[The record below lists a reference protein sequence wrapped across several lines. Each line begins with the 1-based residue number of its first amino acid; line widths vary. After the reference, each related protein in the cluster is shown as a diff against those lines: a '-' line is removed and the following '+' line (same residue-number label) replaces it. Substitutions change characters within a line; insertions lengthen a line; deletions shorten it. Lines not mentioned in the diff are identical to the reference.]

1 MVTSGI
7 SLIQL
12 ILLESIIVE
21 VLILVLLYA
30 YLVRKRRKLLP
41 LRGFS
46 EEKEKKDYVKT
57 VKTPEKSQKKKTEKA
72 GTPVNLKA
80 HLRNL
85 KPTKPE
91 HYFIL
96 VIYLLVFSVIAYF
109 IVGNIWPEHTPL
121 VNSGEYTINAGSL
134 MIFDKLSSFY
144 IDNDRVLGQK
154 ENVNGFEVRKFVSEE
169 IFNLVFKP
177 ATPLVG
183 DVNATLEI
191 DLMTDGN
198 SGSNV
203 YLNDKAIIPNLE
215 NYELVK
221 DFPDENAA
229 VYVNKNVSYGKASL
243 KDGSSVED
251 FVYKNFAGNS
261 VYSFKETSN
270 DYVPVLDDYKQE
282 FTTISTTFRDNLK
295 LAVYHGGGNFEIEFI
310 KQDLNSYVGSDEYTV
325 EIKDSK
331 GNSLFKKTYKDD
343 GTSTKTGKTGEE
355 QDFEIKVNIPRGIYY
370 ITFTKDNNNNDADST
385 LKNIRINSNKILLVG
400 TLRSWASFNFYT
412 KVYSIKTI
420 GFKYWWKEKKQI
432 ISISGAEDKDIDLD
446 EDWYNKRYDR
456 KLEKVGDYYFRT
468 PIGYVYI
475 YSDYISISKE
485 NWFDIPINSQSNL
498 DNQDVIII
506 DTNKLKIEENKI
518 QYKDNLIV
526 NKDTKFKMKVLDENR
541 IYLENIKLKL

>member
-7 SLIQL
+7 NLIQL

-57 VKTPEKSQKKKTEKA
+57 VKTLEKSQKKKTEKA

-80 HLRNL
+80 YLRNL

-121 VNSGEYTINAGSL
+121 VNSGEYTIDAGSL

-144 IDNDRVLGQK
+144 IDNERVLGQK

-191 DLMTDGN
+191 DLVTDGN

-221 DFPDENAA
+221 DFPNENAA
-229 VYVNKNVSYGKASL
+229 VYVNKNVSYGKANL
-243 KDGSSVED
+243 KEGSSVED

-261 VYSFKETSN
+261 VYSFKETSS

-282 FTTISTTFRDNLK
+282 FTTIDTTFRDNLK
-295 LAVYHGGGNFEIEFI
+295 LAVYHGGGNFEIEFT
-310 KQDLNSYVGSDEYTV
+310 KQDLNSYVGRDEYTV

-331 GNSLFKKTYKDD
+331 GNSVFKKTYKDD
-343 GTSTKTGKTGEE
+343 GVTTKTSKTGEE
-355 QDFEIKVNIPRGIYY
+355 QHFEIKVNIPRGIYY
-370 ITFTKDNNNNDADST
+370 INFIKDSYNEGIDMT
-385 LKNIRINSNKILLVG
+385 LKNIRINSNKILILG
-400 TLRSWASFNFYT
+400 TSNPQSSFSFYT
-412 KVYSIKTI
+412 KIVSQKTI
-420 GFKYWWKEKKQI
+420 GFKYGGKSNKQVI
-432 ISISGAEDKDIDLD
+432 IVSGAEKKDINLD
-446 EDWYNKRYDR
+446 EDWENKRYDR
-456 KLEKVGDYYFRT
+456 ILESKGDYKFNS
-468 PIGYVYI
+468 PIGHVYI
-475 YSDYISISKE
+475 YFDYISPSKE
-485 NWFDIPINSQSNL
+485 NWFDIPIQTQSNL
-498 DNQDVIII
+498 NNQDIIII
-506 DTNKLKIEENKI
+506 DTNNIKVEENKI
-518 QYKDNLIV
+518 QYKDNILV
-526 NKDTKFKMKVLDENR
+526 NKDTKFKMKVLNENK
-541 IYLENIKLKL
+541 IYLEKISLKL

>member
-1 MVTSGI
+1 MQI
-7 SLIQL
+7 

-30 YLVRKRRKLLP
+30 YLARKKKRFLP
-41 LRGFS
+41 LKEIS
-46 EEKEKKDYVKT
+46 LEKEGDYAKAVKV
-57 VKTPEKSQKKKTEKA
+57 VKSPEKPKKKTENAK
-72 GTPVNLKA
+72 TPTNLKA

-96 VIYLLVFSVIAYF
+96 MIYLLVFSVIAYF

-221 DFPDENAA
+221 DFPNENAA

-261 VYSFKETSN
+261 IYSFKDSSS

-282 FTTISTTFRDNLK
+282 FTTIDTTFRDNLK
-295 LAVYHGGGNFEIEFI
+295 LAIYHDGGNLEIEFD
-310 KQDLNSYVGSDEYTV
+310 KQDLNSNIGRDEYTT
-325 EIKDSK
+325 EIKDNK
-331 GNSLFKKTYKDD
+331 GNSIFKKIYKDD
-343 GTSTKTGKTGEE
+343 GVAIKTGKTGEE
-355 QDFEIKVNIPRGIYY
+355 QDFEIKLNIPRGIYY
-370 ITFTKDNNNNDADST
+370 VTFIKDSYNDNADST
-385 LKNIRINSNKILLVG
+385 LKNIRINSNKILIVG
-400 TLRSWASFNFYT
+400 NFLPWDNFNFYI
-412 KVYSIKTI
+412 KVSTHKTI
-420 GFKYWWKEKKQI
+420 GFYYWWKGKEQI
-432 ISISGAEDKDIDLD
+432 IDISGEENKDINLD
-446 EDWYNKRYDR
+446 EDWLSKRYNKDLTKEGGYN
-456 KLEKVGDYYFRT
+456 FRS
-468 PIGYVYI
+468 PLGYLWVYC
-475 YSDYISISKE
+475 DYISPSKE
-485 NWFDIPINSQSNL
+485 NWFDIPINPQSNL
-498 DNQDVIII
+498 DSQDIIII
-506 DTNKLKIEENKI
+506 DTNKLKVEKNNIK
-518 QYKDNLIV
+518 YKDNIIV
-526 NKDTKFKMKVLDENR
+526 NKDAKIKMKVLDEDK
-541 IYLENIKLKL
+541 IYLKKISLKL